1 VALDQTKAEE
11 RLVNRIGIAAVAAVL
26 GTLLLVATAMAEKP
40 TTVKVGNLVLTI
52 DGGVKPK
59 ALSRKKMEPIAL
71 NVSGK
76 ISSADGTHPPALQEV
91 IVDTDKNGSIDARGV
106 PTCKQGQ
113 LEARTTKEAERVCK
127 PAIVG
132 TGITDVEIQFP
143 EQRPIPI
150 HSKLLALN
158 GGKKGATTTIYI
170 HAYLTDPV
178 AAALVTTV
186 KVKKEKKGR
195 YGIRSIAS
203 VPRITN
209 GQGSV
214 TAFKLDFKKV
224 LFPYKGRKHG
234 YLLAKCSDG
243 HFDAQAEAVFI
254 GGDRL
259 GGKIVRACTP
269 KG

>member
-1 VALDQTKAEE
+1 VK
-11 RLVNRIGIAAVAAVL
+11 RIGIVAVVAAL
-26 GTLLLVATAMAEKP
+26 GTLLLVAAAIAEKP

-52 DGGVKPK
+52 DGGVQPK
-59 ALSRKKMEPIAL
+59 ALPRKTMAPITL

-76 ISSADGTHPPALQEV
+76 ISTADGTQPPALQEV
-91 IVDTDKNGSIDARGV
+91 IVDTDKNGSVDARGV
-106 PTCKQGQ
+106 PTCKAGE
-113 LEARTTKEAERVCK
+113 LEARTTQEAEKVCK
-127 PAIVG
+127 ASIVG
-132 TGITDVEIQFP
+132 TGTTDVLIQFP

-158 GGKKGATTTIYI
+158 GGVKGGTTTIYI

-186 KVKKEKKGR
+186 KITKEKNGR

-203 VPRITN
+203 VPRIAN

-214 TAFKLDFKKV
+214 TAFTLIFQKKLFA
-224 LFPYKGRKHG
+224 YKGAKHG
-234 YLLAKCSDG
+234 YLLARCADG

-254 GGDRL
+254 NGDKL